1 MIIPDIN
8 LLLYAH
14 DSSSPFHAKAVDWWQ
29 SCLGGTEPIG
39 LPHVVTFGFIRI
51 ATNPRVF
58 VSPMTAA
65 EAAKRAAEFKAEQDR
80 HVEVKL
86 ALAEKEAAAIRW
98 FNNRRG
104 Q

>member
-14 DSSSPFHAKAVDWWQ
+14 DFNSPFHAKAVDWWQ

-58 VSPMTAA
+58 VSPMTTA
-65 EAAKRAAEFKAEQDR
+65 EAAAAVDITMKKWSR
-80 HVEVKL
+80 SHLRCL
-86 ALAEKEAAAIRW
+86 AGTKSLARCITVAAR
-98 FNNRRG
+98 
-104 Q
+104 